1 MKRIDLTDLLLLL
14 GAACIVC
21 GIAQIYI
28 PAAWI
33 AAGMFILAAAYLIA
47 KERANHASLAKPD
60 PQ

>member
-1 MKRIDLTDLLLLL
+1 MKFDATDLLLLT

-33 AAGMFILAAAYLIA
+33 AAGVFIIAFSFLIA
-47 KERANHASLAKPD
+47 KERANNASAAKPD
-60 PQ
+60 PE